1 MLLLEKKFSPQNYR
15 VRLQVEEEDVGL
27 RLDQFVQ
34 LFLASFSR
42 QEVKKRISRQEIS
55 IDSRSHKAKASSK
68 LQLGEIVNVQIPKS
82 TQEDE
87 YWRGEKI
94 KLVTDPEVIFEDQQL
109 LVISKPAYM
118 STHPTGKHIF
128 NCATVYFEEQ
138 TQKTVHS
145 IHRLDRETSGV
156 LLLAKNP
163 KCAQIMTDHF
173 ESERVSKAYFFIA
186 VEAKETSNSFE
197 AKERLGPKEEGLK
210 RIHIHAFP
218 KDSKQ
223 GKHAHTKFKILYRE
237 NGYTLGL
244 AFPQTGRQHQI
255 RVHAMVHGLP
265 LLGDKIYLGSF
276 EMFQRFKDRQTQES
290 DYELMQLSRHALHSI
305 ALSIPYQGQR
315 KLFRSSLPLDF
326 RNWIQENLS
335 CSIDQLNKN
344 IEKDLRLYLSQSDRI
359 E

>member
-1 MLLLEKKFSPQNYR
+1 M

-34 LFLASFSR
+34 NFLASFSR
-42 QEVKKRISRQEIS
+42 QEVKKRISRQEIT
-55 IDSRSHKAKASSK
+55 IDSREHKAKASSK
-68 LQLGEIVNVQIPKS
+68 LQHGEIIKILIPKS

-87 YWRGEKI
+87 YWRGEK
-94 KLVTDPEVIFEDQQL
+94 LELETEPEVIFEDRQL

-128 NCATVYFEEQ
+128 NCATVFFESQ
-138 TQKTVHS
+138 TEKTVHS

-156 LLLAKNP
+156 LLLAKDP
-163 KCAQIMTDHF
+163 KCAQKMTDHF
-173 ESERVSKAYFFIA
+173 ERDRVCKAYFFIA
-186 VEAKETSNSFE
+186 VERGKSLDEFE

-210 RIHIHAFP
+210 RVHIYSFP
-218 KDSKQ
+218 EGSER
-223 GKHAHTKFKILYRE
+223 GKRAHTKFKILYRE
-237 NGYTLGL
+237 NGYALGL

-276 EMFQRFKDRQTQES
+276 EMFQRFKDRLADES
-290 DYELMQLSRHALHSI
+290 DYNLMQLPRHALHSI
-305 ALSIPYQGQR
+305 ALSIPYEGKR
-315 KLFRSSLPLDF
+315 ELFRSHLPKDF
-326 RNWIQENLS
+326 CEWIQTNLT
-335 CSIDQLNKN
+335 CSIEKLEDQ
-344 IEKDLRLYLSQSDRI
+344 IEKELQVYLSQSDKS